1 MQSTHENMAAELSGL
16 LAKRDENHQQ
26 INELQQDAAT
36 ITQQKQ
42 GAEAELDRWYGTHA
56 IFTIAQL
63 FFAYGLFIFSEI

>member
-1 MQSTHENMAAELSGL
+1 MAAELSGL

-42 GAEAELDRWYGTHA
+42 GAEAELDR
-56 IFTIAQL
+56 
-63 FFAYGLFIFSEI
+63 